1 MQCCECY
8 LSASKGVEMSG
19 NRDSG
24 EAKRCLLCGSGL
36 DTKAKLQV
44 CNACDSKHEIV
55 LELDPLA
62 NYEDVLLNRN
72 YLGRVKRIHEIG
84 YFIALNDHVVGLIR
98 KRDAKREYRPNEEVV
113 VRARRLNLNG
123 GKLDLL
129 PWEGKNYTLIP
140 LKKSLRLWKIA
151 DIGMGEVGTALRIR
165 GIVAKVQRTSGPTVF
180 TVYDESGAIECAAF
194 ARGERAYPSIDVDSV
209 VEVRG
214 EVVFRL
220 DRVQIEVKDMEK
232 LYGAELTRVKA
243 AIERVIEEKSEPGD
257 TPPLVESELIH
268 KLYPKMREV
277 ARELRRAVF
286 TGVPIVLRH
295 HGDADG
301 FVAAVAV
308 EQALLPL
315 MREHSPDR
323 EAEWHLFRRSPSRAP
338 FYEMEDVVRDLQ
350 YAHEDARR
358 FGQRMPLVVILDNG
372 STYEDMPAIR
382 KFKVYGSKIIVVDHH
397 YPGEVQNGRAKVDEL
412 VDIHVNPYLAGGDYS
427 ITAGCLGVE
436 IARLINPEL
445 SSKLRHL
452 AGIACVGDRVKGSE
466 ADAYIA
472 LAQEKGY
479 SVEDM
484 ERIAE
489 CVDFEAFYLRFMDG
503 RTLIEDLLGLG
514 RLDRQRMLLEV
525 IGEESQKAKEVQL
538 RSVLANAK
546 SARLPNGIM
555 LHTLDLEQYS
565 HKFTY
570 PPPGKTTGML
580 HDVKAQENDG
590 RRTVTLS
597 YGPDFAILRAT
608 EDVAADLKLNLNHL
622 VAQLAEELP
631 GAGVTGGGHEVAG
644 SIKFVEGYRKRVL
657 EKLVEKLA
665 KLRAE

>member
-1 MQCCECY
+1 
-8 LSASKGVEMSG
+8 MSG
-19 NRDSG
+19 GNS
-24 EAKRCLLCGSGL
+24 EAKRCVLCGSAI
-36 DTKAKLQV
+36 DARAKIQV
-44 CNACDSKHEIV
+44 CEPCDKSHAVV

-62 NYEDVLLNRN
+62 GYEDVVLNRL

-84 YFIALNDHVVGLIR
+84 YFIALNQSVVGLLR
-98 KRDAKREYRPNEEVV
+98 RRDAKRELRLNEEVV
-113 VRARRLNLNG
+113 VRARRVNLNE

-129 PWEGKNYTLIP
+129 PWEGEKYTLIP
-140 LKKSLRLWKIA
+140 LKKPLKLWKIS
-151 DIGMGEVGTALRIR
+151 DIGIENLGEKLRIR

-180 TVYDESGAIECAAF
+180 TVYDESGAIECVAF

-220 DRVQIEVKDMEK
+220 DRVQVEVRDMEK

-243 AIERVIEEKSEPGD
+243 AIERAIEAKAEPAQVEPLVKSEV
-257 TPPLVESELIH
+257 LE
-268 KLYPKMREV
+268 KLYPRLREV
-277 ARELRRAVF
+277 ARELRRAVLK
-286 TGVPIVLRH
+286 GVPILLRH

-301 FVAAVAV
+301 FVAGIAI

-315 MREHSPDR
+315 LREHSPDK

-358 FGQRMPLVVILDNG
+358 FGSPMPLVVILDNG
-372 STYEDMPAIR
+372 STWEDMPAIR
-382 KFKVYGSKIIVVDHH
+382 KFKIYGSRVIVVDHH
-397 YPGEVQNGRAKVDEL
+397 YPGEVREGRAEVDEL
-412 VDIHVNPYLAGGDYS
+412 VDVHVNPYLVGGDYS
-427 ITAGCLGVE
+427 LTAGCLGVE

-452 AGIACVGDRVKGSE
+452 AGIACVADRVRSE
-466 ADAYIA
+466 AAERYIA

-479 SVEDM
+479 STEDL

-503 RTLIEDLLGLG
+503 GALIEDLLGLG
-514 RLDRQRMLLEV
+514 RLDRQRRLLET
-525 IGEESQKAKEVQL
+525 IGKEAERAREVQL
-538 RSVLANAK
+538 RAALANAK
-546 SARLPNGIM
+546 SAELPNGIV

-565 HKFTY
+565 HRFTY

-580 HDVKAQENDG
+580 HDAKAQEHGG
-590 RRTVTLS
+590 RRTVTLG
-597 YGPDFAILRAT
+597 YGSDFAILRAT
-608 EDVAADLKLNLNHL
+608 EDVAEEFGLNLNHL
-622 VAQLAEELP
+622 VAELAEELP

-644 SIKFVEGYRKRVL
+644 SIKFVAGYRRQVL
-657 EKLVEKLA
+657 EKLAEKIA
-665 KLRAE
+665 KLRQG

>member
-1 MQCCECY
+1 MN
-8 LSASKGVEMSG
+8 G
-19 NRDSG
+19 NG
-24 EAKRCLLCGSGL
+24 EVKRCVLCGSSL
-36 DTKAKLQV
+36 DAKVKLLV
-44 CNACDSKHEIV
+44 CDACDKKHEIV

-62 NYEDVLLNRN
+62 GYEDVLLNRN
-72 YLGRVKRIHEIG
+72 YLGRVKRIHDIG
-84 YFIALNDHVVGLIR
+84 YFIALNDSVVGLLR
-98 KRDAKREYRPNEEVV
+98 KRDAKREYSLNEEVV
-113 VRARRLNLNG
+113 VKAKRLNLNE

-140 LKKSLRLWKIA
+140 LKKSLKLWKIA
-151 DIGMGEVGTALRIR
+151 DIGMGEVGQALRIR
-165 GIVAKVQRTSGPTVF
+165 GIVAKVQRTSGPTIF
-180 TVYDESGAIECAAF
+180 TVYDESDAIECVAF
-194 ARGERAYPSIDVDSV
+194 AKGERAYPSIDVDSV

-220 DRVQIEVKDMEK
+220 DRVQVEVKDMEK
-232 LYGAELTRVKA
+232 LYGAELTQVKA
-243 AIERVIEEKSEPGD
+243 AIDKAIEAKAEPAKLE
-257 TPPLVESELIH
+257 PLVKSDVLER
-268 KLYPKMREV
+268 LYPKMREV

-295 HGDADG
+295 HGDTDG
-301 FVAAVAV
+301 FVAAVAI

-315 MREHSPDR
+315 LREHSPDK

-382 KFKVYGSKIIVVDHH
+382 KFKIYGSKVIVVDHH
-397 YPGEVQNGRAKVDEL
+397 YPGEVRDGRAEVDEL
-412 VDIHVNPYLAGGDYS
+412 VDIHVNPYLAEGDYS
-427 ITAGCLGVE
+427 LTAGCLGVE

-445 SSKLRHL
+445 SDKLRHL
-452 AGIACVGDRVKGSE
+452 AGIACVADRVKGDVAE
-466 ADAYIA
+466 AYIA

-484 ERIAE
+484 ELIAE

-503 RTLIEDLLGLG
+503 KTLIEDLLGLG
-514 RLDRQRMLLEV
+514 RLDRQRRLLEA
-525 IGEESQKAKEVQL
+525 IGEEASKAKEVQL
-538 RSVLANAK
+538 RAVLANAK

-555 LHTLDLEQYS
+555 LHTLDLELYS

-570 PPPGKTTGML
+570 PPPGKTTGLL
-580 HDVKAQENDG
+580 HDAKAQENEG
-590 RRTVTLS
+590 KRTVTLG

-608 EDVAADLKLNLNHL
+608 DDVAAEFKLNLNHL
-622 VAQLAEELP
+622 VAELAEELP

-644 SIKFVEGYRKRVL
+644 SIKFVEGYRKAVL
-657 EKLVEKLA
+657 EKLAEKIA